1 MKRIY
6 FAHPMEGKELTESGK
21 RALEARRL
29 LPNFTVLIPEEWQ
42 PEVTYET
49 IVKEDLKQLK
59 SAQIVLADLYDVH
72 LEKNGVLIKGIGT
85 FMEMGFA
92 IARDKRIIV
101 ITRQR
106 ENLHPF
112 FLHPSIHTC
121 NSLEE
126 ACETIRKMYN
136 E

>member
-1 MKRIY
+1 
-6 FAHPMEGKELTESGK
+6 MEGKELSESGA
-21 RALEARRL
+21 RALEARKL
-29 LPNFTVLIPEEWQ
+29 LPNFTILIPEEWQ
-42 PEVTYET
+42 ANVTFET
-49 IVKEDLKQLK
+49 IVTEDLKHLK

-92 IARDKRIIV
+92 LARDKQIIV

-106 ENLHPF
+106 ENVHPF
-112 FLHPSIHTC
+112 FLHKSVHIV
-121 NSLEE
+121 NSLDE
-126 ACETIRKMYN
+126 ACSTIRRLYN